1 MAEGVSERE
10 RERGR
15 ALKSMRNCISQHH
28 SPHSLSKNTPITTE
42 NNMNLHNIAQPET
55 QTLALLQ
62 NFYFHVDIANER
74 GVLET
79 HLYAQQSSK
88 FKV

>member
-1 MAEGVSERE
+1 
-10 RERGR
+10 
-15 ALKSMRNCISQHH
+15 
-28 SPHSLSKNTPITTE
+28 
-42 NNMNLHNIAQPET
+42 MNLHNIAQPET